1 MTFRIPSP
9 GDIGAREFDGHPE
22 SYDAVNKNIPKGWI
36 WFGSLIFDARSD
48 AASCMNMYIS
58 HVPECDRGGCALM
71 SEAPEMKVIKRG
83 GSTDPHYLIVLLPP
97 AGTSQ

>member
-48 AASCMNMYIS
+48 AASCIT
-58 HVPECDRGGCALM
+58 CATAM
-71 SEAPEMKVIKRG
+71 ADCTACTSYNSCTACSGSKVLASSLK
-83 GSTDPHYLIVLLPP
+83 
-97 AGTSQ
+97 